1 MSITKRNMQPP
12 NFSMHVLPDLRTR
25 ARVLAKANQQPD
37 PATVIANLPAVQ
49 SLVFKAL
56 ESPKAVDELAVQL
69 DMTRGCV
76 HGALYYLK
84 RKSLV
89 ETITLTNYIGGNRY
103 AWRRCA

>member
-1 MSITKRNMQPP
+1 MAPPCSEP
-12 NFSMHVLPDLRTR
+12 NFPIHIMPDLRTR
-25 ARVLAKANQQPD
+25 ARVLAKANRLPD

-49 SLVFKAL
+49 SLVFAAL
-56 ESPKAVDELAVQL
+56 ESPKSVDELAVQM
-69 DMTRGCV
+69 DMTRGYV

-89 ETITLTNYIGGNRY
+89 ETITLTNDAGGNRY

>member
-1 MSITKRNMQPP
+1 MAPPCSEP
-12 NFSMHVLPDLRTR
+12 NFPIHIMPDLRTR
-25 ARVLAKANQQPD
+25 ARVLAKANRLPD

-49 SLVFKAL
+49 SLVFAAL
-56 ESPKAVDELAVQL
+56 KSPKSVDELAVQM
-69 DMTRGCV
+69 DMTRGYV

-89 ETITLTNYIGGNRY
+89 ETITLTNDAGGNRY